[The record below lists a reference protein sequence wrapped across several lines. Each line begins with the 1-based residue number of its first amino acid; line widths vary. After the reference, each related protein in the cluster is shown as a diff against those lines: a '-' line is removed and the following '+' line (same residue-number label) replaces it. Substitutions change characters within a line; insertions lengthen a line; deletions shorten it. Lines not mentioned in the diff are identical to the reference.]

1 MTSFQSF
8 QADKKQHNLLE
19 HTSAGVHRSGAK
31 RLPDDGLADV
41 CGDKERNSRPKAIAL
56 LEEFV
61 QE

>member
-1 MTSFQSF
+1 MVNFQNF
-8 QADKKQHNLLE
+8 QADKRQHNLLK

-31 RLPDDGLADV
+31 RLPDNGLADV
-41 CGDKERNSRPKAIAL
+41 CGDKERNSWPKTIAL